1 MRRTL
6 GALATIV
13 AGAAVVLFGGQDAS
27 AWWHDGWHPGGGHHN
42 KGDTIW
48 VVNRDLDTLTIFDA
62 ATGELRTPTPVFAG
76 PSPHDIVVS
85 GRADR
90 VYVTNDP
97 GNEISVFTASTHSYL
112 GAISIGVNTSPHH
125 AKVSADGRTVYVGLN
140 STNRIATIDTA
151 TDTVQREYTT
161 SDNPTARA
169 HAPRPSLR
177 GQFIFVPHEMNGA
190 VPGNEVS
197 AIDAESGD
205 IVMSVNAG
213 VSPSEVLPA
222 RGRRLYVAMRGEGK
236 VKLID
241 LRTQTVVDD
250 VDVGT
255 QPESLML
262 TPDERTLI
270 VSLRGTPAQ
279 IAFVNTVDMT
289 LIKTEP
295 LTEDGTG
302 TFGDLAV
309 MSPDRR
315 FVYATFD
322 RMTAG
327 TGGVAV
333 IDVRRRKRVATW
345 AYPST
350 GRPHGIAYS
359 TTRLRVP

>member
-1 MRRTL
+1 MRKAF
-6 GALATIV
+6 GALAV
-13 AGAAVVLFGGQDAS
+13 VLAGAAVVLIGGQDVNARR
-27 AWWHDGWHPGGGHHN
+27 HGDGNPHLSDHS

-48 VVNRDLDTLTIFDA
+48 VVNRDLDTLTVFDA
-62 ATGELRTPTPVFAG
+62 DTGAIRVGPVFAG

-85 GRADR
+85 RRAGK

-97 GNEISVFTASTHSYL
+97 GNEITVFSAKTVQSL
-112 GAISIGVNTSPHH
+112 GAIPIGVNTSPHH

-140 STNRIATIDTA
+140 AINRTATIDTD
-151 TDTVQREYTT
+151 TDTVLREYTT
-161 SDNPTARA
+161 SANPTARA
-169 HAPRPSLR
+169 HAPRPSLSGR
-177 GQFIFVPHEMNGA
+177 LIFVPHEMNGS

-222 RGRRLYVAMRGEGK
+222 RGRRLYVTVRGEGK
-236 VKLID
+236 VKVID
-241 LRTQTVVDD
+241 LKTHAIVDE
-250 VDVGT
+250 VEVGA

-262 TPDERTLI
+262 TKDQRTL
-270 VSLRGTPAQ
+270 VVTLRGTPAQ
-279 IAFVNTVDMT
+279 IAFVNTDDMS
-289 LIKTEP
+289 LIGTVP
-295 LTEDGTG
+295 LTDDGAG

-322 RMTAG
+322 RQAAG
-327 TGGVAV
+327 TGGVSV
-333 IDVRRRKRVATW
+333 VDVRKMKRVATW
-345 AYPST
+345 DYPST

-359 TTRLRVP
+359 TTRLRLP